1 MNDKYIITN
10 VSCDEA
16 EAQRKANDY
25 ARRVF
30 GDSVVS
36 VSRTNLP
43 AKAAARAPGEFIFE
57 FEVKV
62 RS

>member
-1 MNDKYIITN
+1 MNDKHIITN

-30 GDSVVS
+30 GDSV
-36 VSRTNLP
+36 
-43 AKAAARAPGEFIFE
+43 E